1 MSTKCKNCKREV
13 PDNAPFCPWCGK
25 KQIKEKKSDGV
36 IKVPEPKQLPSGKW
50 HIYLRPEFVPV
61 TEDTREKCVTK
72 AKAIRAGF
80 IEKQKEAPAITW
92 SKAID
97 QFIQDRSAS
106 LSPETIRGYRIIQR
120 NRFPSVM
127 NKSMNIPVNW
137 QAEINDA
144 LSTLA
149 DKTVSNSWGLI
160 SEIMRVNRMEVPDI
174 LMPSA
179 KKSTDRDF
187 LDPQQILTFCDAIR
201 GDTCE
206 IAMLLGLHSLR
217 MSEIKALRMS
227 ENIDL
232 KNNLIHISGAMVRDE
247 KNKSVYKDRNKTT
260 ASNRTIP
267 IMIPR
272 LAELLS
278 QCKDTDGFLV
288 PQRPSTINKH
298 IHAAADSAELP
309 NITSHC
315 LRHSFVSLGYH
326 LRLSE
331 LEVMEMGGWSD
342 NQVVH
347 RIYLHLARRD
357 RLKAA
362 NKMAKFY
369 RAAAKVIAL
378 SKSNAAEDDD
388 ENSTS

>member
-1 MSTKCKNCKREV
+1 MSTKCKSCKREV
-13 PDNAPFCPWCGK
+13 PDNATFCPWCGYKQVRERK
-25 KQIKEKKSDGV
+25 KDGA
-36 IKVPEPKQLPSGKW
+36 IKVPEPEQLPSGNW
-50 HIYLRPEFVPV
+50 RIYLRSEKQSV
-61 TEDTREKCVTK
+61 TESNKEMCIAR
-72 AKAIRAGF
+72 ARAIRAGF
-80 IEKQKEAPAITW
+80 IEKKKEAPSITW

-106 LSPETIRGYRIIQR
+106 LSPETVRGYRIIQR
-120 NRFPSVM
+120 NRFPDVM
-127 NKSMNIPVNW
+127 NKPMKNPVNW
-137 QAEINDA
+137 QAEVNAA
-144 LSTLA
+144 LSSLS
-149 DKTVSNSWGLI
+149 DKTVSNAWGLI
-160 SEIMRVNRMEVPDI
+160 SEIMRVNHMEVPDI

-179 KKSTDRDF
+179 KKSTERDF

-206 IAMLLGLHSLR
+206 IPMLLGLHSLR

-227 ENIDL
+227 KNIDL
-232 KNNLIHISGAMVRDE
+232 ENNLIHVSGAMVRDE

-260 ASNRTIP
+260 ASNRSIP

-272 LAELLS
+272 LAELLA
-278 QCKDTDGFLV
+278 QRKDKDGFLV

-298 IHAAADSAELP
+298 IHAAADSVELP

-357 RLKAA
+357 RLKAG

-369 RAAAKVIAL
+369 RTAAKMPSAP
-378 SKSNAAEDDD
+378 SKETKGGN
-388 ENSTS
+388 N

>member
-1 MSTKCKNCKREV
+1 M
-13 PDNAPFCPWCGK
+13 
-25 KQIKEKKSDGV
+25 KEKKADGA
-36 IKVPEPKQLPSGKW
+36 IKVPEPKKLPSGNW
-50 HIYLRPEFVPV
+50 TIYLRAEKQSI
-61 TEDTREKCVTK
+61 TEDTKEKCITK
-72 AKAIRAGF
+72 AKAVRVGF

-97 QFIQDRSAS
+97 KFIQDRSES
-106 LSPETIRGYRIIQR
+106 LSPETVRGYRIIQR
-120 NRFPSVM
+120 NRFKSVM
-127 NKSMNIPVNW
+127 NKPMNLPVNW
-137 QAEINDA
+137 QAEINSA
-144 LSTLA
+144 MSSLS
-149 DKTVSNSWGLI
+149 DKTVSNSWGLVA
-160 SEIMRVNRMEVPDI
+160 EIMRVNHMEVPDI

-179 KKSTDRDF
+179 KKSSGRDF
-187 LDPQQILTFCDAIR
+187 LDPQQIISFCDAIR
-201 GDTCE
+201 GDACE

-217 MSEIKALRMS
+217 MSEIKALKMS

-232 KNNLIHISGAMVRDE
+232 KNNLIHVSGAVVRDE

-260 ASNRTIP
+260 ASNRIIP

-272 LAELLS
+272 LAELLA
-278 QCKDTDGFLV
+278 QCKNANGFLV
-288 PQRPSTINKH
+288 PQLPSTINKH
-298 IHAAADSAELP
+298 IHAAADRAEIP

-357 RLKAA
+357 RLKAG

-369 RAAAKVIAL
+369 RTAEKISA
-378 SKSNAAEDDD
+378 SKKE
-388 ENSTS
+388 STDKQDT

>member
-1 MSTKCKNCKREV
+1 MEKSTKCKSCKREV
-13 PDNAPFCPWCGK
+13 PANAPFCPWCGK
-25 KQIKEKKSDGV
+25 KQVKEKKADGI
-36 IKVPEPKQLPSGKW
+36 IKVPEPEQLPSGSW
-50 HIYLRPEFVPV
+50 RIYLRAEKQSV
-61 TEDTREKCVTK
+61 TESTKENCITR

-80 IEKQKEAPAITW
+80 IEKQKEAPSITW

-97 QFIQDRSAS
+97 QFLADRTSS

-127 NKSMNIPVNW
+127 QKPMNSPVNW
-137 QAEINDA
+137 QAEVNAA
-144 LSTLA
+144 LSTLS
-149 DKTVSNSWGLI
+149 DKSVSNSWGLI
-160 SEIMRVNRMEVPDI
+160 SEIMRVNHMEVPDI

-179 KKSTDRDF
+179 KKSTGRDF

-227 ENIDL
+227 KNIDL
-232 KNNLIHISGAMVRDE
+232 ENNLIHVSGAMVRDE
-247 KNKSVYKDRNKTT
+247 KNKSIYKDRNKTT
-260 ASNRTIP
+260 ASNRTVP

-272 LAELLS
+272 LAELLA
-278 QCKDTDGFLV
+278 QCKDEDGFLV

-298 IHAAADSAELP
+298 IHAAADSAKLP
-309 NITSHC
+309 DITSHC

-357 RLKAA
+357 RLKAG

-369 RAAAKVIAL
+369 RTAAKML
-378 SKSNAAEDDD
+378 STTSEKAKDD
-388 ENSTS
+388 EK

>member
-1 MSTKCKNCKREV
+1 MEKSTKCKSCKREV
-13 PDNAPFCPWCGK
+13 PANAPFCPWCGK
-25 KQIKEKKSDGV
+25 KQIKEKKSDGI
-36 IKVPEPKQLPSGKW
+36 IKVPEPEQLPSGSW
-50 HIYLRPEFVPV
+50 RIYLRAEKQSV
-61 TEDTREKCVTK
+61 TEVTK
-72 AKAIRAGF
+72 ENCITRAKAIRAGF
-80 IEKQKEAPAITW
+80 IKKQKETPSITW
-92 SKAID
+92 TKAID
-97 QFIQDRSAS
+97 QFLADRTSS

-127 NKSMNIPVNW
+127 NKPMHIPVNW

-160 SEIMRVNRMEVPDI
+160 SEIMRVNHMEVPDI

-179 KKSTDRDF
+179 KKSTGRDF

-227 ENIDL
+227 KNIDL
-232 KNNLIHISGAMVRDE
+232 ENNLIHVSGAMVRDE
-247 KNKSVYKDRNKTT
+247 KNKSIYKDRNKTT
-260 ASNRTIP
+260 ASNRTVP

-272 LAELLS
+272 LAELLA
-278 QCKDTDGFLV
+278 QCKDEDGFLV

-298 IHAAADSAELP
+298 IHAAADSAKLP
-309 NITSHC
+309 DITSHC

-357 RLKAA
+357 RLKAG

-369 RAAAKVIAL
+369 RTAAKML
-378 SKSNAAEDDD
+378 SSSPDTTKGNDK
-388 ENSTS
+388 

>member
-1 MSTKCKNCKREV
+1 MEKSTKCKSCKREV
-13 PDNAPFCPWCGK
+13 PANAPFCPWCGK
-25 KQIKEKKSDGV
+25 KQIKEKKSDGI
-36 IKVPEPKQLPSGKW
+36 IKVPEPEQLPSGNW
-50 HIYLRPEFVPV
+50 RIYLRAEKQSV
-61 TEDTREKCVTK
+61 TESTKEKCITK

-80 IEKQKEAPAITW
+80 IEKQKESPSITW
-92 SKAID
+92 SNAID

-120 NRFPSVM
+120 NRFPTIM
-127 NKSMNIPVNW
+127 NKPMNIPVNW

-144 LSTLA
+144 LSTLS
-149 DKTVSNSWGLI
+149 DKTVSNSWGLV
-160 SEIMRVNRMEVPDI
+160 SEIMRVNHMEVPDV

-179 KKSTDRDF
+179 KKFTDRDF
-187 LDPQQILTFCDAIR
+187 LDPQQILTFCDGIR
-201 GDTCE
+201 GDSCE
-206 IAMLLGLHSLR
+206 IAMLLGLHSFR

-232 KNNLIHISGAMVRDE
+232 KNNFIHVSGAIVRDE

-260 ASNRTIP
+260 ASNRTVP

-272 LAELLS
+272 LAELLA
-278 QCKDTDGFLV
+278 QYKDQDGFLV
-288 PQRPSTINKH
+288 SQHPSTINKH
-298 IHAAADSAELP
+298 IHAAADSAKLP
-309 NITSHC
+309 NITAHC

-357 RLKAA
+357 RLKAG

-369 RAAAKVIAL
+369 RTAAKML
-378 SKSNAAEDDD
+378 SATPEKAKDDD
-388 ENSTS
+388 K